1 MNKVSAIIPAA
12 GTGSRFGEEKQ
23 FKVLKGN
30 PLWTYTLKP
39 FISSNLINEL
49 IFVLPEKSINN
60 IRSSNNYKLI
70 SKKKDIKLVPGGAK
84 RKDSVLNGLLSTKK
98 TNDFV
103 CIHDG
108 ARPLIK
114 ESLIDKAINGSMGF
128 DGCILALPST
138 DTVKIVDDE
147 TIVHNTVDRNSVW
160 MAQTPQVFRKDK
172 LLKAYK
178 EHSLVEVTDESALME
193 LMGFSIKVINGDI
206 NNIKITSK
214 LDLEIAKI
222 IMENQNI

>member
-1 MNKVSAIIPAA
+1 MNKVSAIILAA
-12 GTGSRFGEEKQ
+12 GSGSSFGEEKQ
-23 FKVLKGN
+23 FKVLKGE
-30 PLWTYTLKP
+30 PLWLYTLKP
-39 FISSNLINEL
+39 FISSILINEL
-49 IFVLPEKSINN
+49 IFVLPEKSIKN
-60 IRSSNNYKLI
+60 IRSSNKYKLI
-70 SKKKDIKLVPGGAK
+70 SKKKEIKLVPGGAK

-98 TNDFV
+98 ANDFV
-103 CIHDG
+103 CIHDV

-114 ESLIDKAINGSMGF
+114 ESLIDKTINGSMGF

-138 DTVKIVDDE
+138 DTVKIVNE
-147 TIVHNTVDRNSVW
+147 KVVYSTVDRNSVW

-178 EHSLVEVTDESALME
+178 EHSSVEVTDESTLME
-193 LMGFSIKVINGDI
+193 MMGFSIKVINGDI

-214 LDLEIAKI
+214 MDLEIAKI

>member
-1 MNKVSAIIPAA
+1 LNKVSAIIPAA
-12 GTGSRFGEEKQ
+12 GSGSRFGEEKQ
-23 FKVLKGN
+23 FKVLKGK
-30 PLWTYTLKP
+30 PLWFYTLKP
-39 FISSNLINEL
+39 FIDSDLINEL

-60 IRSSNNYKLI
+60 IQSSNKYKLI
-70 SKKKDIKLVPGGAK
+70 SKKKEIKLVPGGSK

-103 CIHDG
+103 CIHDVV
-108 ARPLIK
+108 RPLIK
-114 ESLIDKAINGSMGF
+114 ESLIDKAINGIIGF

-138 DTVKIVDDE
+138 DTVKIVDE
-147 TIVHNTVDRNSVW
+147 KIVHNTVDRNSVW

-178 EHSLVEVTDESALME
+178 EHGLVEVTDESTLME
-193 LMGFSIKVINGDI
+193 MMGFSIKVINGDI

-214 LDLEIAKI
+214 IDLEIAKI

>member
-12 GTGSRFGEEKQ
+12 GFGSRFGEEKQ

-30 PLWTYTLKP
+30 PLWHYTLKP

-60 IRSSNNYKLI
+60 IRSSNKYKLI
-70 SKKKDIKLVPGGAK
+70 SKKKKIKLVPGGAK

-98 TNDFV
+98 ANDFV
-103 CIHDG
+103 CIHDV

-114 ESLIDKAINGSMGF
+114 ESLIDKAINESMGF

-138 DTVKIVDDE
+138 DTVKIVDE
-147 TIVHNTVDRNSVW
+147 KIVHSTVDRNSVW

-178 EHSLVEVTDESALME
+178 EHSSVEVTDESTLME
-193 LMGFSIKVINGDI
+193 MMGFSIKVINGDI

-214 LDLEIAKI
+214 MDLEIAKI
-222 IMENQNI
+222 IMENQNK

>member
-12 GTGSRFGEEKQ
+12 GSGSRFGGEKQ
-23 FKVLKGN
+23 FKVLKGT
-30 PLWTYTLKP
+30 PLWAYTLKP
-39 FISSNLINEL
+39 FIYSNLINEL
-49 IFVLPEKSINN
+49 ILVLPEKSILN
-60 IRSSNNYKLI
+60 IQSSKAYKLI
-70 SKKKDIKLVPGGAK
+70 SKKKEIKLVPGGAK

-103 CIHDG
+103 CIHDV

-114 ESLIDKAINGSMGF
+114 ESLIDKAINESIGF
-128 DGCILALPST
+128 DGCILAMPST
-138 DTVKIVDDE
+138 DTVKIVDRD
-147 TIVHNTVDRNSVW
+147 IVHNTINRNSVW

-172 LLKAYK
+172 LLKAYR
-178 EHSLVEVTDESALME
+178 EHSSVEATDESTLME
-193 LMGFSIKVINGDI
+193 LMGFSIKVINGDT

-214 LDLEIAKI
+214 VDLEIAKI